1 MDNSTKRLFEVVIDD
16 LDEVLSQA
24 VDKHERR
31 LNFGMRAGDKHRKL
45 SSTNFSFHT
54 DSEGRE
60 YLLYSEGVSKTN
72 QGGLKHR
79 KLTPRSRRAYANAEC
94 PERCVVLCWNY

>member
-1 MDNSTKRLFEVVIDD
+1 
-16 LDEVLSQA
+16 
-24 VDKHERR
+24 
-31 LNFGMRAGDKHRKL
+31 MRAGDEHRKL
-45 SSTNFSFHT
+45 SNTNFSFHT

-79 KLTPRSRRAYANAEC
+79 K
-94 PERCVVLCWNY
+94 